1 MNIFELTER
10 LAGKMKWYDF
20 SLLKASVFF
29 FTLFLLT
36 VWDGFRI
43 FVLGVQWYWYL
54 VLAVIVAIPLWKKM
68 FAEFAEMKDSARE
81 QGKNSNRIDSLHGSE
96 PFD

>member
-1 MNIFELTER
+1 
-10 LAGKMKWYDF
+10 MKWYDF
-20 SLLKASVFF
+20 PLLKASVFF

-68 FAEFAEMKDSARE
+68 FAEFTEMKDSARE
-81 QGKNSNRIDSLHGSE
+81 QGKNNEEQRENSNREDSLHGNE